1 MKLQPLRSVPQH
13 VYVAL
18 SGGVDSIAVA
28 YHLLR
33 TKKLKAALWFNHN
46 DAVAPREYAVVREFC
61 DKNSLELH
69 VGDASLVDV
78 NFSTS
83 KEKYWSDLR
92 NTWFNQFDAPVIT
105 GHNLDDVVEYYLMT
119 AFQGE
124 GHYTHYRNKN
134 VYRSYLTTPKT
145 HLVEYAIEHNLQ
157 WFEDPTNGDVDF
169 TPRNRIRHCILP
181 EVLKVNPGLY
191 NTIKRRVIER
201 TTIEN

>member
-28 YHLLR
+28 YHLLQSN
-33 TKKLKAALWFNHN
+33 KLKAALWFDHKDSVSTN
-46 DAVAPREYAVVREFC
+46 EYAVVSEFC
-61 DKNSLELH
+61 KKNKLALH
-69 VGDASLVDV
+69 IGDATMVDV
-78 NFSTS
+78 KSSTS

-124 GHYTHYRNKN
+124 GHYTNYQNKN
-134 VYRSYLTTPKT
+134 VYRSYLTTPKRD
-145 HLVEYAIEHNLQ
+145 LAEYAVEHNLQ
-157 WFEDPTNGDVDF
+157 WFEDPTNGDVEF
-169 TPRNRIRHCILP
+169 TARNRIRHSVLP

-191 NTIKRRVIER
+191 NTVKRRVIER
-201 TTIEN
+201 TQQSS